1 MNIPCII
8 TILAISVYTAS
19 VVWRDQWTFICWHAN
34 VVPAFFQ
41 GPFQWPAHYLPLW
54 LVMLQYSLGCYH
66 CALGSFEQLRALTSA
81 LYRERKPGS
90 WTDPR

>member
-1 MNIPCII
+1 MTTQFII

-19 VVWRDQWTFICWHAN
+19 VVWRDEWTYFCWHAN

-54 LVMLQYSLGCYH
+54 MGMLQYSLGCGTSFIFPREV
-66 CALGSFEQLRALTSA
+66 ALFPFGVRFFQSL
-81 LYRERKPGS
+81 
-90 WTDPR
+90 